1 VPTPKLQTIAIFDI
15 QAIGIFMFDQISG
28 KLDIILNFDSLK
40 FSGPMYTVENKDDE
54 RLLWGRFLKG
64 DNQVLSLIYLQ
75 HSNALFDYGC
85 RFTIDKDMV
94 KDCIQE
100 VFCTLIKNHKH
111 LGETDNVRLYLL
123 KSLKR
128 RIIRE
133 LKKSSKQAGLLND
146 EDFQFDLRMAENL
159 EDQKNELKED
169 QRQLVMEA
177 MELLTERQKEAIYL
191 RFNRGLE
198 YEEISFLLNLNYQ
211 SSRALIHRAIEKLR
225 EVVHFPSQKINHFL
239 LSILCSK
246 RDSAF

>member
-1 VPTPKLQTIAIFDI
+1 
-15 QAIGIFMFDQISG
+15 
-28 KLDIILNFDSLK
+28 
-40 FSGPMYTVENKDDE
+40 MYTLENKDDE
-54 RLLWGRFLKG
+54 RLLWSRFLKG

-85 RFTIDKDMV
+85 RFTADKDMV

-100 VFCTLIKNHKH
+100 VFCTLIKSHKH

-123 KSLKR
+123 KSIKR

-133 LKKSSKQAGLLND
+133 LKKNSNQPGLIND
-146 EDFQFDLRMAENL
+146 DDSQFNLRWAENL
-159 EDQKNELKED
+159 DDQMNELKED
-169 QRQLVMEA
+169 KRQQVFEA
-177 MELLTERQKEAIYL
+177 MESLTERQKEAIYL

-225 EVVHFPSQKINHFL
+225 EVVHLPTKKINSIL
-239 LSILCSK
+239 LSILCS
-246 RDSAF
+246 

>member
-1 VPTPKLQTIAIFDI
+1 
-15 QAIGIFMFDQISG
+15 
-28 KLDIILNFDSLK
+28 
-40 FSGPMYTVENKDDE
+40 MYTAENKDDE
-54 RLLWGRFLKG
+54 RFLWSRFLKG
-64 DNQVLSLIYLQ
+64 DSHVLSLIYLQ

-85 RFTIDKDMV
+85 RFTVDRDMV

-111 LGETDNVRLYLL
+111 LGETDNIRLYLL

-133 LKKSSKQAGLLND
+133 LKKNSNQPGLLSD

-159 EDQKNELKED
+159 EDQKSELKED
-169 QRQLVMEA
+169 QRQLIIDA
-177 MELLTERQKEAIYL
+177 MEHLTERQKEAIYL

-211 SSRALIHRAIEKLR
+211 SSRALIHRAVEKLR
-225 EVVHFPSQKINHFL
+225 EIVHIPSKKNQSFFAVNPML
-239 LSILCSK
+239 
-246 RDSAF
+246 